1 MANYFDPDEED
12 FQNRWWNRLGP
23 LAPKLG
29 GQALLEQQEREQDIR
44 PPGKDYFDPRFAGGP
59 PSPKLQQGIEEERGM
74 TYPELDLQ
82 AKFQRSRGLEG
93 LYPGYKPAGPTEFNL
108 RDLKMYPLDPGAGKG
123 LPTDTSPGGLRQ
135 WAVEDEYMNPPRH
148 LYNTP
153 LDSAHD
159 ANNYL
164 AWAKKGGKNAADEEE
179 DYDLRGYYKAGGKL
193 GGPGV
198 HLPDQFK
205 KPSHPTFSEESRY
218 SGPGQE
224 GGKWVQDK
232 KGNYVAFRVGP
243 ANLAHRKPEQ
253 IQSYFDAYEPGVKLI
268 FPLGTEGV
276 PTAAAGPSE
285 EEKRRALMME
295 YNKRLEERRKKK

>member
-44 PPGKDYFDPRFAGGP
+44 PPGKDYFDPRFAEGP
-59 PSPKLQQGIEEERGM
+59 PGPKLQQGIEEERGM

-82 AKFQRSRGLEG
+82 ARFQRSRGLEG

-123 LPTDTSPGGLRQ
+123 LPTDTSPAALRQ
-135 WAVEDEYMNPPRH
+135 WAKEDEYMNSPRFFH
-148 LYNTP
+148 NTP
-153 LDSAHD
+153 LDSAED
-159 ANNYL
+159 ADNYL
-164 AWAKKGGKNAADEEE
+164 AWAAKGGRVPEDEEHY
-179 DYDLRGYYKAGGKL
+179 YDLRGYYKAGGKL
-193 GGPGV
+193 TKGV
-198 HLPDQFK
+198 DNLPDTFT
-205 KPSHPTFSEESRY
+205 KPNHPTFSENSRY

-224 GGKWVQDK
+224 GGKWVQDNE
-232 KGNYVAFRVGP
+232 GNYYAFRVGA
-243 ANLAHRKPEQ
+243 ANLAHNSPEK

-268 FPLGTEGV
+268 FPPGTEGV